1 MNNFYYKVALGS
13 VCTVLAFTLGA
24 DKEVKTATFTLTSTT
39 NFYVYDFNQDDLG
52 DVADVANAQ
61 GRPLFVGKTLDQTY
75 NGTYITEYRTFY
87 DFNIANLP
95 LTPNTVIRSAI
106 LQTGVV
112 EFDWYGPHFLLAA
125 YGTNEGGY
133 NASTI
138 FDAGDLLDAEKLSSI
153 LQREPVGVAN
163 FNVLP
168 FIKER
173 IRNNETFARFGIRND
188 QRSRYG
194 GDDGYI
200 TVNRD
205 ARLILT
211 TESETVPEPIT
222 IFGSAIGL
230 CLGGWLKRKK
240 STPQNKAKS

>member
-24 DKEVKTATFTLTSTT
+24 DKKEVKTATFTLTSTT
-39 NFYVYDFNQDDLG
+39 NFEVYDFNQDDLG
-52 DVADVANAQ
+52 DVAKAESP
-61 GRPLFVGKTLDQTY
+61 PLFVGKTLDQTN
-75 NGTYITEYRTFY
+75 NGTYIITEYRTFY

-112 EFDWYGPHFLLAA
+112 EFDWYDPYFLLAA

-138 FDAGDLLDAEKLSSI
+138 FDAGNLLDAEELSSI

-168 FIKER
+168 FINER

-188 QRSRYG
+188 QLNRYG
-194 GDDGYI
+194 GNDNYI

-211 TESETVPEPIT
+211 TETVPEPIT

-230 CLGGWLKRKK
+230 CLGG
-240 STPQNKAKS
+240 

>member
-13 VCTVLAFTLGA
+13 VCTALAFTLGA
-24 DKEVKTATFTLTSTT
+24 NKEVKAATFTLTSTT
-39 NFYVYDFNQDDLG
+39 NFYVYDINQDDLG
-52 DVADVANAQ
+52 DGANAQ
-61 GRPLFVGKTLDQTY
+61 GSPLFVGETLDQTN
-75 NGTYITEYRTFY
+75 NGTYYITEYRTFY

-112 EFDWYGPHFLLAA
+112 EFDWYGPYFLLAA

-133 NASTI
+133 NVSTI
-138 FDAGDLLDAEKLSSI
+138 FDAGNFLDAEELTPI

-168 FIKER
+168 FINER
-173 IRNNETFARFGIRND
+173 IRNNENFARFGIRND
-188 QRSRYG
+188 QLNRYG
-194 GDDGYI
+194 ADDGFI
-200 TVNRD
+200 IVNRD

-211 TESETVPEPIT
+211 TESETVPEPTT